1 MAPEFTYKLGAVGGR
16 AMLIS
21 MIFLGMATGIVGAVI
36 TGFATGSILIGL
48 AFYVGSGLVATALG
62 VLLEL
67 IRHQDVDGETDLS
80 RPVLMPAE

>member
-1 MAPEFTYKLGAVGGR
+1 
-16 AMLIS
+16 MLIS

-48 AFYVGSGLVATALG
+48 AFYVGTGLVATALG

-67 IRHQDVDGETDLS
+67 IRNTEDEVAPDL
-80 RPVLMPAE
+80 RAPAMIPAE

>member
-1 MAPEFTYKLGAVGGR
+1 
-16 AMLIS
+16 MLIS

-48 AFYVGSGLVATALG
+48 AFYVGTGLVATALG

-67 IRHQDVDGETDLS
+67 IRNTEDEVAPELRAPG
-80 RPVLMPAE
+80 MIAAE